1 MYNTSFVAVIKSNGK
16 ILREDTNGIIRI
28 PFGSEYSILLKNLNT
43 VDAVVD
49 VEIDGEN
56 VLNGNNLV
64 ISPNNDFELF
74 GKLKN
79 LKQSNKFK
87 FIHKTKQISNYRGD
101 RIDDGIVRITY
112 SFVKPHKKNEGFTP
126 FLYPYNPKSTYRTY
140 KTYRDVYKPF
150 YGDNIVY
157 SSCAQE
163 GITVNGEEFNC
174 DYTMT
179 CVDDLESAIHVLI
192 FKLVGKTKNKKKI
205 RKHLY
210 VKTPLV
216 CKTCGKKSKSSN
228 KYCGNCGTYLR

>member
-1 MYNTSFVAVIKSNGK
+1 MYNNNFVAVIKSNGK
-16 ILREDTNGIIRI
+16 ILREDVNNVIRL
-28 PFGSEYSILLKNLNT
+28 PFGSNYSILLKNLNT
-43 VDAVVD
+43 VEAVVD

-64 ISPNNDFELF
+64 ISPNTDFELF

-79 LKQSNKFK
+79 LNQSNKFK
-87 FIHKTKQISNYRGD
+87 FIHKTKQISNYIGD
-101 RIDDGIVRITY
+101 KVDDGIVRVTY
-112 SFVKPHKKNEGFTP
+112 SFVKPHKKNEIVTP
-126 FLYPYNPKSTYRTY
+126 FLYPYNPIP
-140 KTYRDVYKPF
+140 TYRDTYTTW
-150 YGDNIVY
+150 Y
-157 SSCAQE
+157 SCSNTTHPCVTQE

-179 CVDDLESAIHVLI
+179 CVDDLESDIHVLI
-192 FKLVGKTKNKKKI
+192 FKLVGKTKNDKKI
-205 RKHLY
+205 KKHLY

>member
-1 MYNTSFVAVIKSNGK
+1 MYNSNFVAVIKSNDK

-43 VDAVVD
+43 VDVVVD

-64 ISPNNDFELF
+64 ISPNTDFELF

-101 RIDDGIVRITY
+101 KVDDGIVKITY

-126 FLYPYNPKSTYRTY
+126 FLYPYNPIPIYRNSYKDTCRKSLYDSNTVCTSFV
-140 KTYRDVYKPF
+140 RD
-150 YGDNIVY
+150 
-157 SSCAQE
+157 

-179 CVDDLESAIHVLI
+179 SVDDLESAVHILI
-192 FKLVGKTKNKKKI
+192 FKLVGKTKNKKIIK
-205 RKHLY
+205 KHLY

>member
-1 MYNTSFVAVIKSNGK
+1 MYNNNFVAVIKSNNK

-43 VDAVVD
+43 VDVVVD

-64 ISPNNDFELF
+64 ISQNTDFELF

-112 SFVKPHKKNEGFTP
+112 SFVKPLKKNKVVAPLWDSNNSIITYRNTYTP
-126 FLYPYNPKSTYRTY
+126 LYSSNSTYVCDT
-140 KTYRDVYKPF
+140 
-150 YGDNIVY
+150 
-157 SSCAQE
+157 QE

-179 CVDDLESAIHVLI
+179 SVDDLESSVHTLI

-205 RKHLY
+205 KKHLY